1 MKVILLGD
9 GTKAPIREALDELRG
24 WIAERVEVV
33 LEDLRGT
40 ADLASVEADAVLI
53 FGGDGS
59 ILSAA
64 RRMGENQIPVIG
76 VNFGKLGFLTVWSA
90 AEFRP
95 EFSAFLEGRFEV
107 HHRMLL
113 DVSLFRD
120 GERIVRTLA
129 LNDGVIS
136 RAALSRMVRVRVE
149 IGGEPITTIF
159 GDGVIVATPVG
170 STAHSLSAA
179 GPIVHPEMDAFLIT
193 PICPHTLS
201 HRPLVLPPNVEV
213 RCTLEGDTPEATLTV
228 DGQFDRKLRLA
239 DEVVF
244 RVAAHPFRLV
254 EARRRTYYEVLR
266 EKLHWGLP
274 PSVARDDSLRG

>member
-1 MKVILLGD
+1 MRVILPGD
-9 GTKAPIREALDELRG
+9 GAKQQVCDALDAIRG
-24 WIAERVEVV
+24 WVAERAEVV
-33 LEDLRGT
+33 LEDLEGRV
-40 ADLASVEADAVLI
+40 DLTGCEADVVLI

-76 VNFGKLGFLTVWSA
+76 INFGKLGFLTVWNSD
-90 AEFRP
+90 EFRD
-95 EFSAFLEGRFEV
+95 EFRAFLDGRFEIRP
-107 HHRMLL
+107 RMLL
-113 DVSLFRD
+113 EVSLHRD
-120 GERIVRTLA
+120 GERIDRTLA
-129 LNDGVIS
+129 LNDGVVS
-136 RAALSRMVRVRVE
+136 RASLSRMVRVRVG
-149 IGGEPITTIF
+149 IGSEPITTIF

-201 HRPLVLPPNVEV
+201 HRPLVLPSTVEV

-228 DGQFDRKLRLA
+228 DGQVDRRLRPG

-244 RVAAHPFRLV
+244 RSAPRPFRLV
-254 EARRRTYYEVLR
+254 EAGRRSYYEVLR
-266 EKLHWGLP
+266 EKLHWGVP
-274 PSVARDDSLRG
+274 PAGPSRM